1 MRSFAGQVED
11 RLQNAYKAGNYT
23 KKLGF
28 KGMDTKSMNDDDDAM
43 STRSAPGTMSTFEK
57 LLHKDNKKLN
67 RMQEQ
72 ARNYLEK
79 EGGFTGE
86 ISKMSS
92 ASRLSSASLP
102 DLTGKGRIGGAQP
115 LIPAIGAAGSAAR
128 QKTGGPGSV

>member
-1 MRSFAGQVED
+1 MNDNMRSFAGQVED

-67 RMQEQ
+67 RM
-72 ARNYLEK
+72 
-79 EGGFTGE
+79 
-86 ISKMSS
+86 
-92 ASRLSSASLP
+92 
-102 DLTGKGRIGGAQP
+102 
-115 LIPAIGAAGSAAR
+115 
-128 QKTGGPGSV
+128 